1 MNEQKSNNLKVKT
14 DIKAGQD
21 CPFSQK
27 RLNERQQA
35 CDSGSHKNC
44 VIIKGYKADHPD
56 CF

>member
-27 RLNERQQA
+27 LLNERQQN
-35 CDSGSHKNC
+35 CKRGSGFDC
-44 VIIKGYKADHPD
+44 ELLREYKQDQPQ